1 MIKRSEIEGIKLFSK
16 TQIDTYVNGVIY
28 AIIENSAI
36 TWELSSH
43 HLNITKFKL
52 GNQIDDSIIRTSI
65 QRKEVQST
73 TTYDDTTRTNL
84 QIVAIPIVDDTDG
97 ECQSVFITVIP
108 QVHPLQDA
116 FKHVAPIITDLFPEG
131 AFVSL
136 TNTKVMIDVQGSE
149 KYAMPSVEAGFD
161 ITGHPNVM
169 EAIKTGKRVLVDD
182 DTLVYGPPV
191 RVLTAPYF
199 DQFSNKPVG
208 VINIIRVKQSELSLR
223 EMSTNLEKQL
233 SEVSLT
239 IQDLAVA
246 SNTIYSNEKEINTE
260 IEDITLLADEIFGI
274 SKLIESLAHATKML
288 GLNASIEA
296 ARAGEAGRGFGVVAT
311 EINKLSEQSSST
323 VPKIKKL
330 TDDIKEKVE
339 GTKAKSNNSLESS
352 LGQVA
357 GTEQITATI
366 EEIQA
371 VSVELANIASRI

>member
-1 MIKRSEIEGIKLFSK
+1 MIRKSEIEAIKLFSE
-16 TQIDTYVNGVIY
+16 TQMGTYINGVIY
-28 AIIENSAI
+28 AIIENGTI
-36 TWELSSH
+36 IWELSSP
-43 HLNITKFKL
+43 HLSITRFKL

-65 QRKEVQST
+65 QRKERQST
-73 TTYDDTTRTNL
+73 TSYDDATRTN
-84 QIVAIPIVDDTDG
+84 QKIVAIPIVDDGDE

-108 QVHPLQDA
+108 QAHPLQDA
-116 FKHVAPIITDLFPEG
+116 FKHVAPMITDLFPEG

-136 TNTKVMIDVQGSE
+136 TNTKEIMAVQRSE
-149 KYAMPSVEAGFD
+149 KYGISIEAGFD
-161 ITGHPNVM
+161 ITQHPAVM
-169 EAIKTGKRVLVDD
+169 EALKTGKRVLADD
-182 DTLVYGPPV
+182 DTLTYGPPV

-199 DQFSNKPVG
+199 DDFNNKPVG
-208 VINIIRVKQSELSLR
+208 VINVIRLKQSELSLR

-239 IQDLAVA
+239 IQDLAAA
-246 SNTIYSNEKEINTE
+246 SNTIYSNEQEINTE
-260 IEDITLLADEIFGI
+260 IEDITVLADEILGV

-296 ARAGEAGRGFGVVAT
+296 ARAGDAGRGFGVVAT
-311 EINKLSEQSSST
+311 EINKLSEQSNST

-330 TDDIKEKVE
+330 TDDIKAKVE
-339 GTKAKSNNSLESS
+339 GTKTKSQNSLASS

-357 GTEQITATI
+357 GTQQITATI